1 MKWLGRIMSL
11 VVVIGMFSYTMFVLN
26 NMNQQVKRIDRNL
39 QELVSDV
46 YKRDRKASELSIEN
60 EIENY

>member
-46 YKRDRKASELSIEN
+46 YKRDRKASELLIVN

>member
-46 YKRDRKASELSIEN
+46 YKRDRKASELLMVN